1 MSLERRDEL
10 VRELCKLRGIG
21 DAGYAVKQGIVCID
35 DFDIAIDYFEED
47 PAAIYVNF
55 QFGVVSGGRTLRVF
69 RLLLE
74 ANLSVYA
81 QDQAQLGVEA
91 ETGGIVLVV
100 RGMLNEDADGQWLVD
115 MIEHYVEHGRYWRE
129 NILLSDDEMF
139 RHLCDG
145 AYVWIRA

>member
-1 MSLERRDEL
+1 MSLERRNQL
-10 VRELCKLRGIG
+10 IRELCSLRGIG
-21 DAGYAVKQGIVCID
+21 SADLVIERGVVAID
-35 DFDIAIDYFEED
+35 DFDVAIDFYQED

-91 ETGGIVLVV
+91 NTGGVVLVV
-100 RGMLNEDADGQWLVD
+100 RAVLEPNTDGQWLVEL
-115 MIEHYVEHGRYWRE
+115 IEHYVEHGRYWRE

-139 RHLCDG
+139 RHLANGD
-145 AYVWIRA
+145 YIWIRA

>member
-1 MSLERRDEL
+1 MSLDRRNEL
-10 VRELCKLRGIG
+10 IRALCDLRSIG
-21 DAGYAVKQGIVCID
+21 DAGQVIENGVVCID
-35 DFDIAIDYFEED
+35 DFDIAIDYFDED
-47 PAAIYVNF
+47 PAAVYVNF
-55 QFGVVSGGRTLRVF
+55 QFGIVTGGRTLRVF

-91 ETGGIVLVV
+91 ETGGVVLVV
-100 RGMLNEDADGQWLVD
+100 RGILDDNSDGQWLVD

-139 RHLCDG
+139 RHLSDG

>member
-1 MSLERRDEL
+1 MSLERRNQL
-10 VRELCKLRGIG
+10 IRELCDLRGVG
-21 DAGYAVKQGIVCID
+21 DADRAIERGVISID
-35 DFDIAIDYFEED
+35 DFDIAIDFYEED

-55 QFGVVSGGRTLRVF
+55 QFGIVSGGRTLRVF

-91 ETGGIVLVV
+91 ETGGVVLVV
-100 RGMLNEDADGQWLVD
+100 RGVLEANSDGQWLVE

-129 NILLSDDEMF
+129 NILLSDDEMY
-139 RHLCDG
+139 RHLADG
-145 AYVWIRA
+145 NYLWIRA

>member
-1 MSLERRDEL
+1 MSLERRDQL
-10 VRELCKLRGIG
+10 IRELCDLRGIG
-21 DAGYAVKQGIVCID
+21 DAEHVITHGVVCID
-35 DFDIAIDYFEED
+35 DFDIAIDYFDED

-55 QFGVVSGGRTLRVF
+55 QFGVISGGRTLRVF

-91 ETGGIVLVV
+91 ETGGVVLVV
-100 RGMLNEDADGQWLVD
+100 RGMLDDDADGPWLVE

-139 RHLCDG
+139 RHLSDG
-145 AYVWIRA
+145 AYIWIRA

>member
-1 MSLERRDEL
+1 MSLERRNEL
-10 VRELCKLRGIG
+10 IRELCDLRGIG
-21 DAGYAVKQGIVCID
+21 NAESVIKSGVVSIN
-35 DFDIAIDYFEED
+35 DFDVAIDYFDED
-47 PAAIYVNF
+47 PAAIYINF

-91 ETGGIVLVV
+91 DTGGVVLVV
-100 RGMLNEDADGQWLVD
+100 RGVLGDHTDGKWLVET
-115 MIEHYVEHGRYWRE
+115 IEHYVEHGRYWRE

-139 RHLCDG
+139 RHLSDG
-145 AYVWIRA
+145 SYVWIRA

>member
-1 MSLERRDEL
+1 MSLERRNQL
-10 VRELCKLRGIG
+10 IRELCDLRGLG
-21 DAGYAVKQGIVCID
+21 DVDGVIERGVVSID
-35 DFDIAIDYFEED
+35 DFDIAVDFFDED

-55 QFGVVSGGRTLRVF
+55 QFGIVSGGRTLRVF

-91 ETGGIVLVV
+91 ETGGVVLVV
-100 RGMLNEDADGQWLVD
+100 RGVLEANSDGQWLVE

-129 NILLSDDEMF
+129 NILLADDEMF
-139 RHLCDG
+139 RHLADG
-145 AYVWIRA
+145 NYLWMRA

>member
-1 MSLERRDEL
+1 MSLERRNQL
-10 VRELCKLRGIG
+10 IRELCELRGIG
-21 DAGYAVKQGIVCID
+21 DAQYVIQTGLVSID
-35 DFDIAIDYFEED
+35 DFDIAIDFFEED
-47 PAAIYVNF
+47 AAAIYVNF

-91 ETGGIVLVV
+91 ETGGVVLVV
-100 RGMLNEDADGQWLVD
+100 RAVLEADTDGQWLVEL
-115 MIEHYVEHGRYWRE
+115 IEHYVEHGRYWRE

-139 RHLCDG
+139 RHLSDG
-145 AYVWIRA
+145 DYVWIRA

>member
-1 MSLERRDEL
+1 MSLERRDQL
-10 VRELCKLRGIG
+10 IREICELRGLG
-21 DAGYAVKQGIVCID
+21 DAEYVITHGVVCID
-35 DFDIAIDYFEED
+35 DFDIAIDYFDED
-47 PAAIYVNF
+47 PCAIYVNF
-55 QFGVVSGGRTLRVF
+55 QFGIVSGGRTLRVF

-91 ETGGIVLVV
+91 ETGGVVLVV
-100 RGMLNEDADGQWLVD
+100 RGMLNDDADGPWLID

-139 RHLCDG
+139 RNLSDG
-145 AYVWIRA
+145 AYLWIRA

>member
-1 MSLERRDEL
+1 MSLERRNQLIHEMCD
-10 VRELCKLRGIG
+10 LRGLGNAEDVIERG
-21 DAGYAVKQGIVCID
+21 VVSID
-35 DFDIAIDYFEED
+35 DFDIAVDFYEED

-55 QFGVVSGGRTLRVF
+55 QFGIVSGGRTLRVF

-91 ETGGIVLVV
+91 ETGGVVLVV
-100 RGMLNEDADGQWLVD
+100 RGVLEASSDGQWLLE

-129 NILLSDDEMF
+129 NILLADDEMF
-139 RHLCDG
+139 RHLADG
-145 AYVWIRA
+145 NYVWMRA

>member
-1 MSLERRDEL
+1 MSLERRNEL
-10 VRELCKLRGIG
+10 IRELCELRGIG
-21 DAGYAVKQGIVCID
+21 DAEHVIGNGVVSID

-47 PAAIYVNF
+47 PAAIYINF
-55 QFGVVSGGRTLRVF
+55 QYGIVTGGRTLRVF

-91 ETGGIVLVV
+91 ETGGVVLVV
-100 RGMLNEDADGQWLVD
+100 RGILDENTDGQWLVD
-115 MIEHYVEHGRYWRE
+115 TIEHYVEHGRYWRE

-139 RHLCDG
+139 RHLSDG
-145 AYVWIRA
+145 AYIWIRA

>member
-1 MSLERRDEL
+1 MSLERRNQL
-10 VRELCKLRGIG
+10 IRELCDLRGIG
-21 DAGYAVKQGIVCID
+21 DAGRAIERGVISID
-35 DFDIAIDYFEED
+35 DFDVAIDFYEED

-55 QFGVVSGGRTLRVF
+55 QFGIVSGGRTLRVF

-91 ETGGIVLVV
+91 ETGGVVLVV
-100 RGMLNEDADGQWLVD
+100 RGVLEANSDGQWLVE

-129 NILLSDDEMF
+129 NILLSDDEMY
-139 RHLCDG
+139 RHLADG
-145 AYVWIRA
+145 NYLWIRA

>member
-1 MSLERRDEL
+1 MSLERRNQL
-10 VRELCKLRGIG
+10 IRELCSLRGIG
-21 DAGYAVKQGIVCID
+21 NAELVIERGVIAID
-35 DFDIAIDYFEED
+35 DFDVAIDFYKED

-91 ETGGIVLVV
+91 NTGGVVLIVRAVLEP
-100 RGMLNEDADGQWLVD
+100 NTDGQWLVEL
-115 MIEHYVEHGRYWRE
+115 IEHYVEHGRYWRE

-139 RHLCDG
+139 RHLANGD
-145 AYVWIRA
+145 YIWIRA

>member
-1 MSLERRDEL
+1 MSLERRDQL
-10 VRELCKLRGIG
+10 IRELCELRGIG
-21 DAGYAVKQGIVCID
+21 DAEHVISQGVVCID
-35 DFDIAIDYFEED
+35 DFDIAIDYFDED
-47 PAAIYVNF
+47 AAAIYVNF

-81 QDQAQLGVEA
+81 QDQAQLGIEA

-100 RGMLNEDADGQWLVD
+100 RGILADDTDGQWLVEL
-115 MIEHYVEHGRYWRE
+115 IEHYVEHGRYWRD

-139 RHLCDG
+139 RHLSDG
-145 AYVWIRA
+145 SYVWIRA

>member
-1 MSLERRDEL
+1 MSLERRNQL
-10 VRELCKLRGIG
+10 IRELCDLRGIG
-21 DAGYAVKQGIVCID
+21 NADLVVERGVIAID
-35 DFDIAIDYFEED
+35 DFDVAIDFYKED

-55 QFGVVSGGRTLRVF
+55 QFGIVSGGRTLRVF

-91 ETGGIVLVV
+91 NTGGVVLIVRAVLEA
-100 RGMLNEDADGQWLVD
+100 NTDGQWLVEL
-115 MIEHYVEHGRYWRE
+115 IEHYVEHGRYWRE

-139 RHLCDG
+139 RHLANGD
-145 AYVWIRA
+145 YIWIRA

>member
-1 MSLERRDEL
+1 MSLERRDQL
-10 VRELCKLRGIG
+10 IRELCELRGIG
-21 DAGYAVKQGIVCID
+21 DAEHVIRQGVVCID
-35 DFDIAIDYFEED
+35 DFDIAIDYFDED
-47 PAAIYVNF
+47 QAAIYVNF

-91 ETGGIVLVV
+91 ETGGVVLVV
-100 RGMLNEDADGQWLVD
+100 RGVLGNDTDGQWLVE

-129 NILLSDDEMF
+129 NILLSDDEMM
-139 RHLCDG
+139 RHLSDG

>member
-1 MSLERRDEL
+1 MSLERRNQL
-10 VRELCKLRGIG
+10 IRELCDLRGLG
-21 DAGYAVKQGIVCID
+21 DAEGVIERGVVSID
-35 DFDIAIDYFEED
+35 DFDIAVDFYEED

-55 QFGVVSGGRTLRVF
+55 QFGIVSGGRTLRVF

-91 ETGGIVLVV
+91 ETGGVVLVV
-100 RGMLNEDADGQWLVD
+100 RGVLEASSDGQWLVE

-129 NILLSDDEMF
+129 NILLADDEMF
-139 RHLCDG
+139 RHLADG
-145 AYVWIRA
+145 NYIWMRA